1 MKFNRSGT
9 IVLLAAIASLLFFV
23 PPNEVGAGERTV
35 IGRITILDPAART
48 FAVTDGTGTG
58 WNYKLAADAEIDL
71 HEFKV
76 GDRVSVT
83 VSRATPLN
91 MMSAADIVRKGDKV
105 DLVGGY

>member
-1 MKFNRSGT
+1 MPGRRRST

-35 IGRITILDPAART
+35 IGRITKLDPAART

-58 WNYKLAADAEIDL
+58 WNYKVAADAEIDL

-83 VSRATPLN
+83 ISRATPLN